1 MITHK
6 HSRKK
11 KKATEIK
18 ETYSQSL
25 TPFCACFPIGLYL
38 LYLLPLLLPSHH
50 VFLRSTIKNPKPYPS
65 STSMPSVWVCHP
77 LPPCSF
83 SLFLPV
89 PKLELEAR
97 HHPERVTCVV
107 TEAIWNRRFSPP
119 PFLPWIL
126 SFISFR
132 ATCTRKKARVFVLCY
147 CGLSCALH
155 VYIFILYT
163 GIHTRR
169 LLCTEV

>member
-107 TEAIWNRRFSPP
+107 TEAIWNRRFFTT
-119 PFLPWIL
+119 PFLAMDLVFYQL
-126 SFISFR
+126 SR
-132 ATCTRKKARVFVLCY
+132 YVHPKKSAGIRSVL
-147 CGLSCALH
+147 LW
-155 VYIFILYT
+155 T
-163 GIHTRR
+163 E
-169 LLCTEV
+169 LCTACIYFYSVYRYTYQAIIVY